1 MSLPTD
7 PAAPELPLSPRR
19 VLMESPLAV
28 AGWIR
33 SRRLQREGSVTM
45 RGQRW
50 IALFGT
56 LLMHMVFLAI
66 FVLGPPYDWQPPQ
79 REPEQYLQVRLIDA
93 DELPPPPPA
102 PGALPKQLGPRH
114 QGLAATAAAT
124 TPSRTPGA
132 GRTAR
137 PERSAAASAPL
148 APARPSPQA
157 APVRRPVAA
166 PLPSVSLPT
175 PAPMPQLQP
184 VPLAGQPP
192 SVALAMPSLQPPA
205 PPKFQ
210 PHPVR
215 PVRDEGQQPVL
226 PPPSLALP
234 EVPAATL
241 PPVMTPSIALRVEPP
256 RMDTPASVS
265 ALRAQVPAA
274 PPVPDMQPVPLP
286 AQLAPTVELQ
296 APLSVP
302 APVAARDVPRVQAP
316 ALKVAEAQLQAVP
329 VPAVDA
335 VRVSTR
341 PAAVKITVP
350 DATVEQRTP
359 AITQVVAPPAAPPTA
374 AVPALPPPTPLP
386 PPVAV
391 PTPVPATA
399 PATHET
405 AQVERPTSAP
415 AATEPDVSTAPDA
428 TPQGRDDA
436 VLGPPA
442 ATATSTPGAA
452 TGAAS
457 ARAAGA
463 PLAQATGD
471 HEQGPGKLAGQTGG
485 KQPGAAQGE
494 RSGAPGDYIQLKP
507 RGDTEVM
514 HRSTPN
520 IGYKPTRFEGEWT
533 PYGESSIDTALRRAV
548 EKTTVEH
555 TFHLPRGIRV
565 KCAVK
570 PLLPIA
576 LFGCANPDPPPAP
589 VASKVYDRL
598 HLAPA
603 NPVAA
608 PTPVADIAPA
618 PAPTLKLDNAAE
630 CAVARLSGGPPPPD
644 CADTT
649 SPVAPVRAPAS
660 TSSSWVPASDQFH

>member
-1 MSLPTD
+1 MAAGATVGEGWRCAPEHGSRQTAAVDPHAPPPPSVAACIALYRAGKPLAWGCPADTPNRAVERSCTSAQQGRTRAIERMPQEAGGRYTAAMSLPTD

-33 SRRLQREGSVTM
+33 SRRLQREGGVTM

-66 FVLGPPYDWQPPQ
+66 FVLGPPYDWEPPQ
-79 REPEQYLQVRLIDA
+79 SEPEQYLQVRLIEA
-93 DELPPPPPA
+93 DELPPPPPPA
-102 PGALPKQLGPRH
+102 PNTLPKQLGPRH
-114 QGLAATAAAT
+114 QGRAATAAAT
-124 TPSRTPGA
+124 TPSRAPGA
-132 GRTAR
+132 GQTAR

-148 APARPSPQA
+148 APTAPSPQA

-210 PHPVR
+210 PQPVR

-286 AQLAPTVELQ
+286 AATCAHGGAAGAIERAGASRCARCAAGAGAGAEDGRGATASGPGPSRRRGTRQH
-296 APLSVP
+296 P
-302 APVAARDVPRVQAP
+302 ARRRQDHRAGRDRGATHASHHAGRRATRSAANRRCACAAATHTVAATRCSTDASAGHCARDARGRAR
-316 ALKVAEAQLQAVP
+316 L
-329 VPAVDA
+329 
-335 VRVSTR
+335 
-341 PAAVKITVP
+341 
-350 DATVEQRTP
+350 
-359 AITQVVAPPAAPPTA
+359 
-374 AVPALPPPTPLP
+374 
-386 PPVAV
+386 
-391 PTPVPATA
+391 
-399 PATHET
+399 
-405 AQVERPTSAP
+405 ERPTSAP
-415 AATEPDVSTAPDA
+415 AAAEPDVSTAPDA

-436 VLGPPA
+436 VLGSPA

-463 PLAQATGD
+463 PSNQATGD
-471 HEQGPGKLAGQTGG
+471 HEQGPGKLAGQNLPQTNNPARR
-485 KQPGAAQGE
+485 KANAAARRAITSSCNRVATP
-494 RSGAPGDYIQLKP
+494 RSCIAARQYRVQAHAV
-507 RGDTEVM
+507 RG
-514 HRSTPN
+514 R
-520 IGYKPTRFEGEWT
+520 WT
-533 PYGESSIDTALRRAV
+533 PYGESSLDTALRRAV

-555 TFHLPRGIRV
+555 TFHCRGGF
-565 KCAVK
+565 A
-570 PLLPIA
+570 
-576 LFGCANPDPPPAP
+576 
-589 VASKVYDRL
+589 
-598 HLAPA
+598 
-603 NPVAA
+603 
-608 PTPVADIAPA
+608 
-618 PAPTLKLDNAAE
+618 
-630 CAVARLSGGPPPPD
+630 
-644 CADTT
+644 
-649 SPVAPVRAPAS
+649 
-660 TSSSWVPASDQFH
+660 

>member
-1 MSLPTD
+1 M
-7 PAAPELPLSPRR
+7 A
-19 VLMESPLAV
+19 
-28 AGWIR
+28 
-33 SRRLQREGSVTM
+33 
-45 RGQRW
+45 
-50 IALFGT
+50 
-56 LLMHMVFLAI
+56 
-66 FVLGPPYDWQPPQ
+66 
-79 REPEQYLQVRLIDA
+79 
-93 DELPPPPPA
+93 
-102 PGALPKQLGPRH
+102 
-114 QGLAATAAAT
+114 
-124 TPSRTPGA
+124 
-132 GRTAR
+132 
-137 PERSAAASAPL
+137 
-148 APARPSPQA
+148 
-157 APVRRPVAA
+157 
-166 PLPSVSLPT
+166 
-175 PAPMPQLQP
+175 
-184 VPLAGQPP
+184 
-192 SVALAMPSLQPPA
+192 
-205 PPKFQ
+205 
-210 PHPVR
+210 
-215 PVRDEGQQPVL
+215 
-226 PPPSLALP
+226 
-234 EVPAATL
+234 
-241 PPVMTPSIALRVEPP
+241 PSIALRVEPP
-256 RMDTPASVS
+256 RMDTAASVS

-274 PPVPDMQPVPLP
+274 PPVPDLQPVPLP

-335 VRVSTR
+335 VRVSAR

-359 AITQVVAPPAAPPTA
+359 AITQVVAPPAAPPAA
-374 AVPALPPPTPLP
+374 AVPAPPPPTPLP
-386 PPVAV
+386 PPAAA

-436 VLGPPA
+436 VLGSPA
-442 ATATSTPGAA
+442 ATATSTPSAA
-452 TGAAS
+452 PSAAS

-463 PLAQATGD
+463 PSNEATGD
-471 HEQGPGKLAGQTGG
+471 HEQGLGKLAGQTGG

-608 PTPVADIAPA
+608 PTPVADTTPA

-630 CAVARLSGGPPPPD
+630 CATARLSGGPPPPD

-649 SPVAPVRAPAS
+649 SPVAPVHTPAS